1 MWIAL
6 SLIYAFSNAFYQN
19 YNDKRRYNGYV
30 LGIWRGFGVSL
41 CAAPLLYFTPLKIS
55 GAYLYILTVQG
66 LLIGF
71 YDSRVFFA
79 SARYGGHTG
88 FGFMATSVLITVLLW
103 WAIEEQELE
112 LLMREPSY
120 FITLVLVLCGY
131 SASYWQMMNVKLNK
145 RAEQYMYP
153 AVFALALMSIL
164 TRYIAMHGKDMT
176 SGIIYYLTI
185 SCFVSGIYNCIMY
198 LKSKKKTKAK
208 SPKLK
213 DGVWLIILSMILI
226 AAKTAAMRLCANPG
240 YVVAMLLLSPLIAE
254 VIKRQLKI
262 TPLLVLTLSF
272 LVLLVLLVA

>member
-1 MWIAL
+1 MWIGL
-6 SLIYAFSNAFYQN
+6 SLIYALSNALYQN
-19 YNDKRRYNGYV
+19 YNDNRRYNGYV

-41 CAAPLLYFTPLKIS
+41 CAAPLLYFTPLKLS

-88 FGFMATSVLITVLLW
+88 SGFMATSVLITVLLW
-103 WAIEEQELE
+103 WAIEEQELA
-112 LLMREPSY
+112 LLMKEPPY

-176 SGIIYYLTI
+176 SGIIYYLTV
-185 SCFVSGIYNCIMY
+185 SCFVSGIYNSIMY

-213 DGVWLIILSMILI
+213 DGGWLIILSTILI

-240 YVVAMLLLSPLIAE
+240 YVVAMLLLSPIIAE

-262 TPLLVLTLSF
+262 TPSLILTLTF
-272 LVLLVLLVA
+272 LVLLVLLVG